1 MAPQPEQTLKASM
14 TETTLPESELLHRAT
29 TALHRGGMRQEDAE
43 KTARVL
49 VLADMFGVRTHGIS
63 RVAQYLARVRV
74 GGIDARADVQVAR
87 MAPGLSM
94 VDGRNGVGPLVGTHA
109 LEAAMQSAREVGI
122 GAAFASGSNHFGP
135 ILPYSFMAAQQGFA
149 SIIASNATTTIAPW
163 GGKDTRVGNNP
174 MGIGIPNPG
183 GDPILLDIAL
193 SVAARAKMRKLLQ
206 QGEPLP
212 EGWAADADGKPT
224 TDAKKGLEG
233 FLLPM
238 GGHKGYGL
246 AVMVDLLAGLLS
258 GAAYL
263 THVQAWDKN
272 PEVAQNLGHVFIL
285 IDTTKLHSADW
296 MRERMADFGAIL
308 RDTPA
313 ADPAQPVMAPGDR
326 EMALYARSKRDGVTV
341 ATADLDALQTFLGE
355 A

>member
-1 MAPQPEQTLKASM
+1 MTM
-14 TETTLPESELLHRAT
+14 TEITIPEPELLDLAARAL
-29 TALHRGGMRQEDAE
+29 ARGGMRPPEAAL
-43 KTARVL
+43 TAKVL

-63 RVAQYLARVRV
+63 RVAQYLDRVRL
-74 GGIDARADVQVAR
+74 GGIDARAEVQVAR

-94 VDGRNGVGPLVGTHA
+94 VDGRNGIGPLVGMKA

-122 GAAFASGSNHFGP
+122 GAAFARGSNHFGP
-135 ILPYSFMAAQQGFA
+135 ILPYAYLAAREGFA

-174 MGIGIPNPG
+174 MGIGMPNPG
-183 GDPILLDIAL
+183 GDPIILDIAL
-193 SVAARAKMRKLLQ
+193 SVAARAKIRKLLQ
-206 QGEPLP
+206 QGQPMP
-212 EGWAADADGKPT
+212 EGWAADADGRPT
-224 TDAKKGLEG
+224 TDPAKGLEG
-233 FLLPM
+233 FLLPV

-272 PEVAQNLGHVFIL
+272 PEAAQNLGHVFIL
-285 IDTTKLHSADW
+285 IDTAKLHAADW

-308 RDTPA
+308 RSTPA

-326 EMALYARSKRDGVTV
+326 EMALHAKASREGVSV
-341 ATADLDALQTFLGE
+341 AAADLDAVRALAG
-355 A
+355 

>member
-1 MAPQPEQTLKASM
+1 MAPHPEQILKASM
-14 TETTLPESELLHRAT
+14 TETTIPESELLHRAT
-29 TALHRGGMRQEDAE
+29 SALHRGGMRQQDAE

-63 RVAQYLARVRV
+63 RVAQYLERVRV
-74 GGIDARADVQVAR
+74 GGIDARAEVQVAR

-94 VDGRNGVGPLVGTHA
+94 VDGRNGVGPLVGMHA
-109 LEAAMQSAREVGI
+109 LEAAMQSARDVGI

-135 ILPYSFMAAQQGFA
+135 ILPYAYLAAQQGFA

-174 MGIGIPNPG
+174 MGIGMPNPG

-224 TDAKKGLEG
+224 TDARKGLEG

-272 PEVAQNLGHVFIL
+272 PEAAQNLGHVFIL

-326 EMALYARSKRDGVTV
+326 EMALYARSRRDGVTV
-341 ATADLDALQTFLGE
+341 ATADLDALQATIGQP
-355 A
+355 

>member
-1 MAPQPEQTLKASM
+1 MPLQSEQTQKASM
-14 TETTLPESELLHRAT
+14 TETTIPESELLDLAT
-29 TALHRGGMRQEDAE
+29 RALHRGGMREEDAAQ
-43 KTARVL
+43 TARVL

-63 RVAQYLARVRV
+63 RVAQYLGRVRV
-74 GGIDARADVQVAR
+74 GGIDAQAEVQVAR

-94 VDGRNGVGPLVGTHA
+94 VDGRNGIGPLVGMRA

-122 GAAFASGSNHFGP
+122 GAAFARGSNHFGP
-135 ILPYSFMAAQQGFA
+135 ILPYGFLAAQQGFA

-174 MGIGIPNPG
+174 MGIGMPNPG

-206 QGEPLP
+206 QGQPLP

-272 PEVAQNLGHVFIL
+272 PEAAQNLGHVFIL
-285 IDTTKLHSADW
+285 IDTTKLHSAEW

-308 RDTPA
+308 RSTPA

-326 EMALYARSKRDGVTV
+326 EMALYAKSRQEGVTV
-341 ATADLDALQTFLGE
+341 ATADLE
-355 A
+355 AMQAPAG

>member
-1 MAPQPEQTLKASM
+1 M
-14 TETTLPESELLHRAT
+14 TEITIPEHELLDLAARAL
-29 TALHRGGMRQEDAE
+29 ARGGMRPAE
-43 KTARVL
+43 ATLTAKVL

-63 RVAQYLARVRV
+63 RVAQYLGRVRV
-74 GGIDARADVQVAR
+74 SGIDAQAEVQVAR

-94 VDGRNGVGPLVGTHA
+94 VDGRNGIGPLIGMKA

-122 GAAFASGSNHFGP
+122 GAAFARGSNHFGP
-135 ILPYSFMAAQQGFA
+135 ILPYAYLAAQEGFA

-174 MGIGIPNPG
+174 MGIGMPNPG
-183 GDPILLDIAL
+183 GDPIILDIAL
-193 SVAARAKMRKLLQ
+193 SVAARAKIRKLLQ
-206 QGEPLP
+206 QGQPMP

-224 TDAKKGLEG
+224 TDPAKGLEG
-233 FLLPM
+233 FLLPV

-272 PEVAQNLGHVFIL
+272 PEAAQNLGHVFIL
-285 IDTTKLHSADW
+285 IDTAKLHAADW

-308 RDTPA
+308 RSTPA

-326 EMALYARSKRDGVTV
+326 EIAMHAKASREGVSVAATDLEAVRALAG
-341 ATADLDALQTFLGE
+341 
-355 A
+355 

>member
-1 MAPQPEQTLKASM
+1 M
-14 TETTLPESELLHRAT
+14 TETTIPESELLDLAAR
-29 TALHRGGMRQEDAE
+29 ALHRGGMREEDAAQ
-43 KTARVL
+43 TARVL

-63 RVAQYLARVRV
+63 RVAQYLERVRV
-74 GGIDARADVQVAR
+74 GGIDARAEVQVAR

-94 VDGRNGVGPLVGTHA
+94 IDGRNGIGPLVGMHA

-122 GAAFASGSNHFGP
+122 GAAFARGSNHFGP
-135 ILPYSFMAAQQGFA
+135 ILPYGFLAAQQGFA

-174 MGIGIPNPG
+174 MGIGMPNPG

-206 QGEPLP
+206 QGQPLP

-272 PEVAQNLGHVFIL
+272 PEAAQNLGHVFIL
-285 IDTTKLHSADW
+285 IDTTKLHTAEW
-296 MRERMADFGAIL
+296 MRERMADFGDIL
-308 RDTPA
+308 RSTPP
-313 ADPAQPVMAPGDR
+313 ADPAQKVMAPGDR
-326 EMALYARSKRDGVTV
+326 EMALYSKSRRDGVTV
-341 ATADLDALQTFLGE
+341 ATADLE
-355 A
+355 AMQAQG

>member
-1 MAPQPEQTLKASM
+1 M
-14 TETTLPESELLHRAT
+14 TETLIPEDRLLGLATRAL
-29 TALHRGGMRQEDAE
+29 ARGGLREADAALA
-43 KTARVL
+43 ARVL

-63 RVAQYLARVRV
+63 RVPQYLDRVRL
-74 GGIDARADVQVAR
+74 GGIDAAAEVQVAR

-94 VDGRNGVGPLVGTHA
+94 VDGRNGVGPLVGMRA
-109 LEAAMQSAREVGI
+109 LQAAMESAREVGI
-122 GAAFASGSNHFGP
+122 GAAFARGSNHFGP
-135 ILPYSFMAAQQGFA
+135 ILPYAYLAAGEGFA
-149 SIIASNATTTIAPW
+149 SVIASNATTTIAPW

-174 MGIGIPNPG
+174 LGIGMPNPG
-183 GDPILLDIAL
+183 GDPIILDIAL
-193 SVAARAKMRKLLQ
+193 SVAARAKIRKLLQ
-206 QGEPLP
+206 QGEPMP

-224 TDAKKGLEG
+224 TDPRKGLEG
-233 FLLPM
+233 FLLPV

-272 PEVAQNLGHVFIL
+272 PGAAQNLGHVFIL
-285 IDTTKLHSADW
+285 IDTTKLHAADW
-296 MRERMADFGAIL
+296 MRERLADFGAIL
-308 RDTPA
+308 RGTPA

-326 EMALYARSKRDGVTV
+326 EMAMLARARRDGVPV
-341 ATADLDALQTFLGE
+341 AAADLAAVEAL

>member
-1 MAPQPEQTLKASM
+1 MPHLEQTLKASM

-174 MGIGIPNPG
+174 MGIGMPNPG

-272 PEVAQNLGHVFIL
+272 PEAAQNLGHVFIL

-341 ATADLDALQTFLGE
+341 ATADLDALQTSIGE